1 MRRIGEWVG
10 WLLGVVW
17 KVAVFLLIVGFMLA
31 TCIGP
36 DG

>member
-1 MRRIGEWVG
+1 MRRIGETLAYW
-10 WLLGVVW
+10 LGVAW
-17 KVAVFLLIVGFMLA
+17 KVAVFLLVVGFMLA